1 VLLILAGV
9 LATFFVGGAI
19 FLRRRARRPGY
30 VKYRAA

>member
-1 VLLILAGV
+1 LILAG
-9 LATFFVGGAI
+9 LLGAFFIGGAI